1 MNAKMTS
8 IMIPVLIF
16 IVTVVVGSFIVLY
29 SLNLDSKKSQEVK
42 ETPKEA
48 FVMGVSTE
56 AKEKKEVVD
65 TSNVTPVC
73 ESFTNISEDKKDS
86 KDEAK
91 FSFEVVA
98 YETDLIDSIEKVK
111 FSILNSV
118 TNESIKDYVCTLADE
133 ESEFEDGSKCINSIS
148 KEGSPSKVNSILSNV
163 EFPESGD
170 YFIKAVVES
179 SDGTFSKCAVTK
191 NNE

>member
-1 MNAKMTS
+1 MTS

-29 SLNLDSKKSQEVK
+29 SLNLDSKKGVEVK
-42 ETPKEA
+42 ETPKEPL
-48 FVMGVSTE
+48 VMGVSTE
-56 AKEKKEVVD
+56 TKAKEAKEVVD

-73 ESFTNISEDKKDS
+73 ESFTNISDGEKDS
-86 KDEAK
+86 KDDAK

-111 FSILNSV
+111 FSILNSE
-118 TNESIKDYVCTLADE
+118 TNESVKDYVCNLSDE
-133 ESEFEDGSKCINSIS
+133 ESEFEDGSKCINSINKNDTS
-148 KEGSPSKVNSILSNV
+148 SKVNSILSNV
-163 EFPESGD
+163 EFPGSGD